1 MYNENITQFICLIPT
16 SLLYMKLSTNC
27 RSLNFIPC
35 RKLSVGLSFGQT
47 TRCCIM
53 LYKNHLKVEEW
64 VLMVVFDK
72 EVVKEGGA
80 GGENHL
86 EVGKKQIHKYS
97 LAI

>member
-1 MYNENITQFICLIPT
+1 
-16 SLLYMKLSTNC
+16 
-27 RSLNFIPC
+27 
-35 RKLSVGLSFGQT
+35 
-47 TRCCIM
+47 M

-86 EVGKKQIHKYS
+86 EVGKIQIYKYKYTNTNTE
-97 LAI
+97 I